1 MALRN
6 ETPQKLGDWSMAG
19 GAWRAVE
26 LHVDLPVPEYGRYS
40 YRSAIFESSTCS
52 PVVTSIRAGS
62 SRKGKGRM
70 QNSRMQ
76 NPAAARGIC

>member
-1 MALRN
+1 
-6 ETPQKLGDWSMAG
+6 MAG

-26 LHVDLPVPEYGRYS
+26 LHVDLPVPEHGRYS

-76 NPAAARGIC
+76 NAESCCCPRHLLTILSLVYML